1 MFETLIIASVLLIG
15 IGCRSFQI
23 KSVHKLGSLCFVF
36 ATFLVGYFLGNR
48 NILLGIIFTSGWF
61 LLPLISIFVTSRNL
75 RLPLEKKLRNR
86 FPPNRDV
93 FPQLPEFTSKVENE
107 GFEHIQDSG
116 WEWEDRDQFIRFFYD
131 DGSKL
136 QATINFNR
144 LSDFGIAY
152 ITLCTRTNDGKTLTT
167 WNNPYRLPM
176 QLQPDCMINVVKDTN
191 SFSELIEMHKKFL
204 RNKGISDSDLKETD
218 TDNLDKLAEKD
229 MRDQIDHNLDK
240 GFLKLTGN
248 GTFSYSYKGLFYVW
262 FQSTK
267 DIIRYFFS

>member
-36 ATFLVGYFLGNR
+36 ATFLVGYFLGDR

-61 LLPLISIFVTSRNL
+61 LLPLISIFITSRNL

-116 WEWEDRDQFIRFFYD
+116 WEWEDRAQFIRFFYD
-131 DGSKL
+131 DAKKL

-248 GTFSYSYKGLFYVW
+248 GTFSYSYKGLFFVW

-267 DIIRYFFS
+267 DIIRNFFS

>member
-1 MFETLIIASVLLIG
+1 MRGL
-15 IGCRSFQI
+15 
-23 KSVHKLGSLCFVF
+23 
-36 ATFLVGYFLGNR
+36 
-48 NILLGIIFTSGWF
+48 
-61 LLPLISIFVTSRNL
+61 SIFR
-75 RLPLEKKLRNR
+75 
-86 FPPNRDV
+86 
-93 FPQLPEFTSKVENE
+93 
-107 GFEHIQDSG
+107 IQGGNGKTVISL
-116 WEWEDRDQFIRFFYD
+116 FVFFYD
-131 DGSKL
+131 DGTKL

-152 ITLCTRTNDGKTLTT
+152 ITLCTRTNDGKTITT

-218 TDNLDKLAEKD
+218 TDSLDKLAEKD